1 MNYKVIMNKNDFFK
15 IHNRIAAKNLEIKE
29 DKVHFEV
36 ELGSLNVLK
45 ESGYPYHLV
54 DSFRIKLQF
63 FIKQYYLV
71 LVGVLFLFSVLYINS
86 YRVNGIFFNINTP
99 INADIENRIKKS
111 YKRLFCFNFSN
122 LNYAALSK
130 SLRIE
135 YVEYPY
141 IEVYAKGNKILV
153 DIYSYDDEYP
163 KSTANDTKGDII
175 AKKDGVV
182 DSFYVYSGSVQV
194 GKNKYVRQG
203 DVLVSGQVNDTTVSS
218 KGLILAY
225 TYEKVTID
233 VLKEEKLEEATGN
246 QQSYFKI
253 GCFGYDFPIGKK
265 NTYEKADSTERSIF
279 NLFDAFHVKKIAET
293 EKNVIIKKYNQEQA
307 VNKAQEMIQ
316 SDFESNKVDEHE
328 KITDMVTYSVKEDEN
343 KYAVTII
350 LKKLES
356 IGEFKAL

>member
-29 DKVHFEV
+29 DKVSFEV

-45 ESGYPYHLV
+45 ESGYSYHLV
-54 DSFRIKLQF
+54 DSFRIKLRF

-99 INADIENRIKKS
+99 INASIEQRIKKS

-163 KSTANDTKGDII
+163 QAATNDAKGDII

-182 DSFYVYSGSVQV
+182 DRFYVYNGSAQV
-194 GKNKYVRQG
+194 GKNK
-203 DVLVSGQVNDTTVSS
+203 
-218 KGLILAY
+218 
-225 TYEKVTID
+225 
-233 VLKEEKLEEATGN
+233 
-246 QQSYFKI
+246 
-253 GCFGYDFPIGKK
+253 
-265 NTYEKADSTERSIF
+265 
-279 NLFDAFHVKKIAET
+279 
-293 EKNVIIKKYNQEQA
+293 
-307 VNKAQEMIQ
+307 
-316 SDFESNKVDEHE
+316 
-328 KITDMVTYSVKEDEN
+328 
-343 KYAVTII
+343 
-350 LKKLES
+350 
-356 IGEFKAL
+356 